1 MSKIQIGIDFGI
13 TNSDIAIKSDEKIS
27 FESIESQK
35 NIHLSLTNIIKNKQE
50 ANEISNIFVT
60 GSKHSDLP
68 NKIDNIALNKKNEID
83 CIGIGAKKLSNLDSD
98 FLILSC
104 GTGTACVSYLDDK
117 ISHLGGSG
125 LGGGTIRGLCKL
137 ITEIDDPIEIEKL
150 SQNGS
155 QIGDYLLK
163 DVVSGPIGTLPR
175 DSIAVHFGNLDMIN
189 KLNKED
195 VCKSV
200 IYLVATNVAR
210 LAATTALS
218 AGLDKIIVVGK
229 SPDYSLYKEL
239 LKKWVEYAGLE
250 IMFPENGQYATCL
263 GALETLKVN

>member
-1 MSKIQIGIDFGI
+1 M
-13 TNSDIAIKSDEKIS
+13 
-27 FESIESQK
+27 
-35 NIHLSLTNIIKNKQE
+35 
-50 ANEISNIFVT
+50 
-60 GSKHSDLP
+60 
-68 NKIDNIALNKKNEID
+68 
-83 CIGIGAKKLSNLDSD
+83 CIRDS
-98 FLILSC
+98 
-104 GTGTACVSYLDDK
+104 
-117 ISHLGGSG
+117 
-125 LGGGTIRGLCKL
+125 GGGTIRGLCKL

-163 DVVSGPIGTLPR
+163 DVVSGPIGTLPK

-200 IYLVATNVAR
+200 IYLVAANVAR
-210 LAATTALS
+210 LAATTAIA

-250 IMFPENGQYATCL
+250 IMFPDNGQYATCL
-263 GALETLKVN
+263 GALEKLQVN